1 MAVLVALVGIFAHG
15 LRTSSTTV
23 AAELKDGKTPAA
35 PSFALPSLT
44 GGSTVDLSRLRGH
57 VVVLNF
63 WASWCQPCRD
73 EAPIFAEELHRHAAQ
88 GLRVVGVDSQ
98 DFASDARDFAATFHV
113 RYPLVH
119 DGSND
124 VTTRWGVSGFPATF
138 VIARDGTV
146 RWFQNQE
153 ITAQELDKAILPILG
168 RGARVRRL
176 VACLGATLLV
186 GLAAPSAALA
196 CNGWSEDD
204 MQTQLMCITCRV
216 PIDQSE
222 SRFAQHV
229 RVVPA
234 PEVRRRVDRRA
245 GEGHARSPVRR
256 GDPGRAAQARLRPSG
271 VARPGSGAAR
281 RGRPRGRA
289 GAALV
294 ALAAGAAQAAAA
306 EEISTPR
313 LAARIDAD
321 MAGLE

>member
-35 PSFALPSLT
+35 PSFTLPSLT
-44 GGSTVDLSRLRGH
+44 DGSPVDLGRLRGH

-88 GLRVVGVDSQ
+88 GLRIVGVNSQ
-98 DFASDARDFAATFHV
+98 DFASDARDFAATFHI

-153 ITAQELDKAILPILG
+153 ITAQELDQAILPILG
-168 RGARVRRL
+168 K
-176 VACLGATLLV
+176 
-186 GLAAPSAALA
+186 
-196 CNGWSEDD
+196 E
-204 MQTQLMCITCRV
+204 
-216 PIDQSE
+216 
-222 SRFAQHV
+222 
-229 RVVPA
+229 PA
-234 PEVRRRVDRRA
+234 
-245 GEGHARSPVRR
+245 
-256 GDPGRAAQARLRPSG
+256 
-271 VARPGSGAAR
+271 
-281 RGRPRGRA
+281 
-289 GAALV
+289 
-294 ALAAGAAQAAAA
+294 
-306 EEISTPR
+306 
-313 LAARIDAD
+313 
-321 MAGLE
+321 